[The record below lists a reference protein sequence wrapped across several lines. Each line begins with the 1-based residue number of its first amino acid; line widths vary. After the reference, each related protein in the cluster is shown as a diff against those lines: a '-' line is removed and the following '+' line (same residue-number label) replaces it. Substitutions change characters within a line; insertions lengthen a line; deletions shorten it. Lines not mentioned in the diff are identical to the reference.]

1 VKETVRSTAAD
12 IHFLGYRITEPQPD
26 FYPRTA
32 KTLVPCSGY
41 EHGTPDFHS
50 ALELLNH
57 ELNLHIDP
65 LDRLTFSLML
75 TGLSGAK
82 RFGGDLHISPIMGE
96 NSAAHTLHS
105 IVLATELLRR
115 SGLLAAERQDSGVI
129 QLRVSLSLGLLTH
142 DMGEILGELSSLAQ
156 RAAKTSLTERPDLER
171 MIFKIALT
179 EAFRATSA
187 HPARP
192 ASFYAFLR
200 DMRHAAGI
208 GCGDAVSETDD
219 RLLGTIRHYESIQAQ
234 APLSFEIQGRIER
247 YLRFYDLA
255 EMKGT
260 VTSAEQLFIG
270 NAVKVIE
277 HLQGLR
283 HLLRFVTVAPIDKRP
298 NLLFPGSLPSAPRGH
313 WVETSMHEMLPLRY
327 ASNYRIYRSL
337 LYMESEL
344 SHLFKAATA
353 SHEKSFAETLRDA
366 LYTTQ
371 AEWMSVSRPLFDRTV
386 RSESTEL
393 IELIRRHYDES
404 SVAGRAEAWA
414 AIRKH
419 LTSNLVC
426 DFEKFRALRSSED
439 SRSRSHLLPV
449 ESRKRLVS
457 LYLEA
462 VRTKYVPE
470 DETPL
475 VLLQTL
481 PETLRAFDC
490 RASTSRP

>member
-1 VKETVRSTAAD
+1 MKENVCSTAAD
-12 IHFLGYRITEPQPD
+12 IHFLGYRITEPKSD
-26 FYPRTA
+26 FYSRTA

-82 RFGGDLHISPIMGE
+82 RFGGDLHISPVMGE

-115 SGLLAAERQDSGVI
+115 AGLLAADRQDSGVI
-129 QLRVSLSLGLLTH
+129 QLRISLSMGLLTH

-156 RAAKTSLTERPDLER
+156 RATKTSLMERPDLER
-171 MIFKIALT
+171 MIFKVALT

-187 HPARP
+187 HPAHP

-208 GCGDAVSETDD
+208 GCGDAVSETNE
-219 RLLGTIRHYESIQAQ
+219 RLLGALRHYESIQEQ
-234 APLSFEIQGRIER
+234 TPLSFEIQGRIER
-247 YLRFYDLA
+247 YLRFYDMA
-255 EMKGT
+255 EMKGAE
-260 VTSAEQLFIG
+260 TSAEQLFIG

-283 HLLRFVTVAPIDKRP
+283 HLLRFVTIAPIDKRQ
-298 NLLFPGSLPSAPRGH
+298 NLLFPDSLPSAPRGH
-313 WVETSMHEMLPLRY
+313 WVENSMHEMLPLRY

-344 SHLFKAATA
+344 SQLFRAATA
-353 SHEKSFAETLRDA
+353 SHEKVLAATLRNA

-393 IELIRRHYDES
+393 VELIQRHYAET
-404 SVAGRAEAWA
+404 SVAGRAEVWT

-419 LTSNLVC
+419 LTWNLAQ
-426 DFEKFRALRSSED
+426 DFSKFRAQRIAQPRASQRDGLF
-439 SRSRSHLLPV
+439 PI
-449 ESRKRLVS
+449 ESRKRLIS

-462 VRTKYVPE
+462 VRTGYIPE

-475 VLLQTL
+475 ILLQKL
-481 PETLRAFDC
+481 PKLLRAFD
-490 RASTSRP
+490 A